1 MRLKAT
7 RKKRNIVTK
16 LLITFFLLV
25 ILSLGSIFVHFDLL
39 TVKSIDV
46 SLDRLEC
53 VSEQQIKGAVNILGQ
68 NFLMVDEKITAKV
81 LQEKF
86 FCVKEVSLSKQ
97 LPNKITMKVSGRK
110 GAVVLSSFQQA
121 VTSGYKA
128 VEATGSAQV
137 IATSS
142 AVPTQQ
148 FLVDE
153 EGVIFSDK
161 IQPNLPILY
170 IGTDDLTLGK
180 KLPSG
185 LVKNSLDI
193 LNKLK
198 TFGLEVK
205 EAKIDQQRYLLINTN
220 MGIAIIF
227 EANEKLDYQLAALQ
241 LIVTQAKISD
251 EKMEFIDLRFDKPV
265 VKYAPKKK

>member
-1 MRLKAT
+1 MRQKLI

-16 LLITFFLLV
+16 LLITLFLLV
-25 ILSLGSIFVHFDLL
+25 VLSLGFIFVYFDLL

-53 VSEQQIKGAVNILGQ
+53 ASEQQIKGVVNILGQ
-68 NFLMVDEKITAKV
+68 NFLMIDEKITAKK

-86 FCVKEVSLSKQ
+86 FCVREVNFSKQ
-97 LPNKITMKVSGRK
+97 LPNKIIMKVSGRK
-110 GAVVLSSFQQA
+110 GAVVLSSFQQ
-121 VTSGYKA
+121 

-142 AVPTQQ
+142 AIPSKQ

-161 IQPNLPILY
+161 IQSNLPILY
-170 IGTDDLTLGK
+170 IGTDGLTLGK

-241 LIVTQAKISD
+241 LIVTQAKIND